1 MSYISKLEK
10 MVAGWLKPVPH
21 LPHAA
26 QKWIAENVWWIVLIG
41 AIASGISI
49 LVSLG
54 AIFSYSA
61 FIGSQATY
69 YYVVSPYGP
78 GWLLA
83 AIVSL
88 ILSAVIVA
96 LLATAITPLKAM
108 KSSGWDKLFIVLLV
122 DALSI
127 VLSAILSF
135 NVVSFIF
142 TIIFGA
148 IGLAIGSYF
157 IFEIR
162 SHFGAG
168 AKHHH
173 AAKK

>member
-26 QKWIAENVWWIVLIG
+26 QKWIADNAWWIVLIG

-49 LVSLG
+49 LVSIG

-78 GWLLA
+78 GWVVS

-88 ILSAVIVA
+88 ILSGAIVA
-96 LLATAITPLKAM
+96 LLATAVTPLRAM
-108 KSSGWDKLFIVLLV
+108 KTSGWNKLFIVLLV
-122 DALSI
+122 DALTVI
-127 VLSAILSF
+127 LSAVLSF
-135 NVVSFIF
+135 NVISFIF

-148 IGLAIGSYF
+148 IGLAIGAYF
-157 IFEIR
+157 IFEVR

-173 AAKK
+173 AVKK